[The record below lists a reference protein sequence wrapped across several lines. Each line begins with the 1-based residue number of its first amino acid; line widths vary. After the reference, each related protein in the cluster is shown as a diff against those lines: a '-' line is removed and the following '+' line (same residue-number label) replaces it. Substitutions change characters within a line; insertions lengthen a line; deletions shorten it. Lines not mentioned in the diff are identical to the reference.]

1 MSIIIDISFFIK
13 QILLMTSI
21 HFSKKYIYTPIIV
34 FLIFITSIFQ
44 SVDAKDTSLMIM
56 ITDKNCLYCIVWEKQ
71 IGKIYPK
78 TEIAKKFSLHRIE
91 VKNFVNY
98 TKYDLKKTNITPT
111 FIFIKND
118 NEVGRIEGYT
128 NPEMFWW
135 QVDEIIDN

>member
-1 MSIIIDISFFIK
+1 MK
-13 QILLMTSI
+13 SI
-21 HFSKKYIYTPIIV
+21 HLSKKYIYTPIIV
-34 FLIFITSIFQ
+34 FFIFITSIFQ
-44 SVDAKDTSLMIM
+44 SVNAKDTSLMIM

-71 IGKIYPK
+71 VGKIYPK
-78 TEIAKKFSLHRIE
+78 TEIAKKFPLHRIE

-118 NEVGRIEGYT
+118 NEAGRIEGYT

>member
-1 MSIIIDISFFIK
+1 
-13 QILLMTSI
+13 MTSV
-21 HFSKKYIYTPIIV
+21 HFSKKNISTLIIV
-34 FLIFITSIFQ
+34 LFIFII
-44 SVDAKDTSLMIM
+44 SVFNSVNAKDSSLMIM

-78 TEIAKKFSLHRIE
+78 TEIAEKFPLHRIE

>member
-1 MSIIIDISFFIK
+1 
-13 QILLMTSI
+13 MTSV
-21 HFSKKYIYTPIIV
+21 HFSKKNISTLIIV
-34 FLIFITSIFQ
+34 LFIFIISMFK
-44 SVDAKDTSLMIM
+44 SVNAKDSSLMIM

-78 TEIAKKFSLHRIE
+78 TEIAEKFPLHRIE

-118 NEVGRIEGYT
+118 NEAGRIEGYT

>member
-1 MSIIIDISFFIK
+1 MK
-13 QILLMTSI
+13 SI
-21 HFSKKYIYTPIIV
+21 HLSKKYIYTPIIV
-34 FLIFITSIFQ
+34 FFIFITPIFQ

-78 TEIAKKFSLHRIE
+78 TEIAKKFPLHRIE

>member
-1 MSIIIDISFFIK
+1 MKSI
-13 QILLMTSI
+13 L
-21 HFSKKYIYTPIIV
+21 FSKKYIHTPIVV
-34 FLIFITSIFQ
+34 FFIFITSIFQ
-44 SVDAKDTSLMIM
+44 SVDAKDASLMIM

-71 IGKIYPK
+71 VGKIYPK
-78 TEIAKKFSLHRIE
+78 TEIAKKFPLHRIE

-118 NEVGRIEGYT
+118 NEAGRIEGYT

>member
-1 MSIIIDISFFIK
+1 MK
-13 QILLMTSI
+13 TIL
-21 HFSKKYIYTPIIV
+21 FSKKYIHTPIIV
-34 FLIFITSIFQ
+34 FFIFITSIFQ

-78 TEIAKKFSLHRIE
+78 TEIAKKFPLHRIE

-98 TKYDLKKTNITPT
+98 IKYDLKKTNITPT

-118 NEVGRIEGYT
+118 NETGRIEGYT

>member
-1 MSIIIDISFFIK
+1 MGSE
-13 QILLMTSI
+13 M
-21 HFSKKYIYTPIIV
+21 
-34 FLIFITSIFQ
+34 
-44 SVDAKDTSLMIM
+44 
-56 ITDKNCLYCIVWEKQ
+56 CIRDR
-71 IGKIYPK
+71 
-78 TEIAKKFSLHRIE
+78 HRIE

-118 NEVGRIEGYT
+118 NEAGRIEGYT

>member
-1 MSIIIDISFFIK
+1 MKSI
-13 QILLMTSI
+13 L
-21 HFSKKYIYTPIIV
+21 FSKKYIYTPIIV
-34 FLIFITSIFQ
+34 FFIFITSIFQ

-78 TEIAKKFSLHRIE
+78 TEIAKKFPLHRIE

-135 QVDEIIDN
+135 QVDEIIDNEYN

>member
-1 MSIIIDISFFIK
+1 MK
-13 QILLMTSI
+13 SI
-21 HFSKKYIYTPIIV
+21 HLSKKYIYTPIIV
-34 FLIFITSIFQ
+34 FFIFITSIFQ
-44 SVDAKDTSLMIM
+44 SVNAKDPSLMIM

-78 TEIAKKFSLHRIE
+78 TEIAKKFPLHRIE

-118 NEVGRIEGYT
+118 NEAGRIEGYT

>member
-1 MSIIIDISFFIK
+1 MK
-13 QILLMTSI
+13 SI
-21 HFSKKYIYTPIIV
+21 HLSKKYIYPPIIV
-34 FLIFITSIFQ
+34 FFIFITSIFQ
-44 SVDAKDTSLMIM
+44 SVNAKDTSLMIM

-78 TEIAKKFSLHRIE
+78 TEIAKKFPLHRIE

-118 NEVGRIEGYT
+118 NEAGRIEGYT

>member
-1 MSIIIDISFFIK
+1 
-13 QILLMTSI
+13 MTSI

-34 FLIFITSIFQ
+34 FFIFITSIFQ

-71 IGKIYPK
+71 LGKIYPK
-78 TEIAKKFSLHRIE
+78 TEIAKKFPLHRIE

>member
-1 MSIIIDISFFIK
+1 MKSI
-13 QILLMTSI
+13 L
-21 HFSKKYIYTPIIV
+21 FSKKYIYTPIIV
-34 FLIFITSIFQ
+34 FFIFITSIFQ

-78 TEIAKKFSLHRIE
+78 TEIAKKFPLHRIE

-118 NEVGRIEGYT
+118 NETGRIEGYT

>member
-1 MSIIIDISFFIK
+1 
-13 QILLMTSI
+13 MTSI

-34 FLIFITSIFQ
+34 FLIFIISIFQ

-78 TEIAKKFSLHRIE
+78 TQIAKKFPLHRIE

-111 FIFIKND
+111 FIFIKNG
-118 NEVGRIEGYT
+118 NETGRLEGYT

>member
-1 MSIIIDISFFIK
+1 MK
-13 QILLMTSI
+13 TIL
-21 HFSKKYIYTPIIV
+21 FSKKYIHTPIIV
-34 FLIFITSIFQ
+34 FFIFITSIFQ

-78 TEIAKKFSLHRIE
+78 TEIAKKFPLHRIE

-118 NEVGRIEGYT
+118 NETGRIEGYT

>member
-1 MSIIIDISFFIK
+1 MKFIH
-13 QILLMTSI
+13 L
-21 HFSKKYIYTPIIV
+21 SKKYIYTPIIV
-34 FLIFITSIFQ
+34 FFIFITSIFQ
-44 SVDAKDTSLMIM
+44 SVNAKDTSLMIM

-78 TEIAKKFSLHRIE
+78 TEIAKKFPLHRIE

-118 NEVGRIEGYT
+118 NEAGRIEGYT

>member
-1 MSIIIDISFFIK
+1 
-13 QILLMTSI
+13 MTSI

-34 FLIFITSIFQ
+34 FLIFITLIFQ
-44 SVDAKDTSLMIM
+44 SVNAKDTSLMIM

-78 TEIAKKFSLHRIE
+78 TEIAKKFPLHRIE